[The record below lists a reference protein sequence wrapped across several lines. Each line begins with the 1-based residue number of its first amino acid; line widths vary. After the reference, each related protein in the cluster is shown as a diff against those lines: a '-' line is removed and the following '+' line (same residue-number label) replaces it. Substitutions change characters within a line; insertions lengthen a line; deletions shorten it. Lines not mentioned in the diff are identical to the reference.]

1 MATVTTSRPRR
12 LRARRLQR
20 EEVAR
25 PLRRRADLSGASVGT
40 ARGRCAL
47 AGLSRPGPLAV
58 PDNARMETLAD
69 DDGEVHI
76 QRVHIVASAILCQP
90 AVHHLGEAHNCSSS
104 EVETRARGSAV
115 PGRAVPADQQRFPFP
130 LAQNPFDVLQAEPL
144 RGVFSLSQPR
154 TRRSRRRELARPEL
168 WVANVL
174 VQTFPRGTPDQSRL
188 PVVLRE
194 QVVQEVRR
202 PRLLRPGRVARFCCL
217 KEPPNRNRSGARIPL
232 NTATPFAVHQM
243 LDRNSYVVTG
253 TERAMMLIMVTTAA
267 MMVVER
273 FSFSGRPGES
283 RSPQIQKELS
293 VRRRSSAASD
303 CYAPEAASDCYAPE
317 AASPGLHPPSCV
329 LAPPAG
335 IGGAACAS

>member
-130 LAQNPFDVLQAEPL
+130 LAQNPFDVLPAEPL
-144 RGVFSLSQPR
+144 RGVFSLSQPL
-154 TRRSRRRELARPEL
+154 TRCSHRRELARPEL

-174 VQTFPRGTPDQSRL
+174 AQTFPRGTPDQSRL

-194 QVVQEVRR
+194 QVVQKVRR
-202 PRLLRPGRVARFCCL
+202 PRLLRPGRVARFCCS

-303 CYAPEAASDCYAPE
+303 CYAPEAAS
-317 AASPGLHPPSCV
+317 PGLHPPSCV

-335 IGGAACAS
+335 IGGATCAS

>member
-130 LAQNPFDVLQAEPL
+130 LAQNPFDVLPAEPL
-144 RGVFSLSQPR
+144 RGVFSLSQPL
-154 TRRSRRRELARPEL
+154 TRCSHRRELARPERTL
-168 WVANVL
+168 
-174 VQTFPRGTPDQSRL
+174 GC
-188 PVVLRE
+188 E
-194 QVVQEVRR
+194 R
-202 PRLLRPGRVARFCCL
+202 PRADVSTRNPRSISPPRRASRTSGSKNPTAQAAAPRSCCPLLL
-217 KEPPNRNRSGARIPL
+217 L
-232 NTATPFAVHQM
+232 
-243 LDRNSYVVTG
+243 
-253 TERAMMLIMVTTAA
+253 ERAP
-267 MMVVER
+267 E
-273 FSFSGRPGES
+273 SKQKWRP
-283 RSPQIQKELS
+283 
-293 VRRRSSAASD
+293 
-303 CYAPEAASDCYAPE
+303 
-317 AASPGLHPPSCV
+317 HPPEHSDPIRG
-329 LAPPAG
+329 APDA
-335 IGGAACAS
+335 

>member
-104 EVETRARGSAV
+104 EMETRARGSAV
-115 PGRAVPADQQRFPFP
+115 PGRAVPADQQRFPLP
-130 LAQNPFDVLQAEPL
+130 LAQNPFDVLPAEPL
-144 RGVFSLSQPR
+144 RGVFSLSQPL
-154 TRRSRRRELARPEL
+154 TRCSHRRELARPEL

-174 VQTFPRGTPDQSRL
+174 AQTFPGGTPDQSRL

-194 QVVQEVRR
+194 QLVQEVVDGAHPPTWFAGLPTQGCRA
-202 PRLLRPGRVARFCCL
+202 PRTRSTTRSPPQAGR
-217 KEPPNRNRSGARIPL
+217 RSGAGKL
-232 NTATPFAVHQM
+232 
-243 LDRNSYVVTG
+243 YVRKG
-253 TERAMMLIMVTTAA
+253 
-267 MMVVER
+267 
-273 FSFSGRPGES
+273 P
-283 RSPQIQKELS
+283 
-293 VRRRSSAASD
+293 RRRS
-303 CYAPEAASDCYAPE
+303 
-317 AASPGLHPPSCV
+317 
-329 LAPPAG
+329 
-335 IGGAACAS
+335 